1 MNDSLNQ
8 KVVIVTP
15 PAAIVDNAAFTT
27 AAIDTLGYRYVTI
40 EIILGA
46 LDIAIAA
53 LKLRHSDDDG
63 GSDAY
68 ADLDGADYSVDGTLP
83 SATADNGIVA
93 IHVDMRGGK
102 KRWLDLSFT
111 GGDGSAGTFACVIAR
126 LSRAET
132 FARSAAD
139 RGYAA
144 ELFV

>member
-1 MNDSLNQ
+1 MNDALNQ
-8 KVVIVTP
+8 KTVIVTP
-15 PAAIVDNAAFTT
+15 PAAIVDNAAFPTT
-27 AAIDTLGYRYVTI
+27 AVDMRGYRFCTF

-46 LDIAIAA
+46 LDIAVAV

-63 GSDAY
+63 ATDAY
-68 ADLDGADYSVDGTLP
+68 TDIDGADYSVDGTLP

-102 KRWLDLSFT
+102 KRFLDLSFT
-111 GGDGSAGTFACVIAR
+111 GGDGAAGTFACVLAR
-126 LSRAET
+126 LSRGET

>member
-1 MNDSLNQ
+1 MNDALNQ
-8 KVVIVTP
+8 RTVIVTP
-15 PAAIVDNAAFTT
+15 PAAIVDNAAFVT
-27 AAIDTLGYRYVTI
+27 APVDTFGYRYVTF
-40 EIILGA
+40 EVVLGA

-63 GSDAY
+63 VADAY
-68 ADLDGADYSVDGTLP
+68 VDVDGGDYSVDGTLP

-93 IHVDMRGGK
+93 IHVDCRG
-102 KRWLDLSFT
+102 KRRFLDLSFT
-111 GGDGSAGTFACVIAR
+111 GGDGSAGTYACVLAR
-126 LSRAET
+126 LSRGET